1 MCSFDT
7 MTLCTKMCIP
17 FFKQYEMA
25 VGLCR
30 QYYISSLQS
39 NDPSSSKSCYS
50 AQRQPIIIW
59 LTYEVIMNT
68 LSWWTPCRKY
78 SSPPVCPASLDE
90 QRKLLRTM
98 RDSTTAVLHMVPFKL
113 SHDKERKEIERDR
126 VRQRQEKLKRERQ
139 RDRECVC
146 MGKSA

>member
-1 MCSFDT
+1 
-7 MTLCTKMCIP
+7 
-17 FFKQYEMA
+17 
-25 VGLCR
+25 
-30 QYYISSLQS
+30 
-39 NDPSSSKSCYS
+39 
-50 AQRQPIIIW
+50 
-59 LTYEVIMNT
+59 MNT

-139 RDRECVC
+139 RDRETENVYVWVKAHKIIQTDATAFLSTFLHQETKKLFSVAECLAGVRRLQ
-146 MGKSA
+146 